1 MQFSSLL
8 KLNKYKMPIP
18 LQPLITLPLYDRP
31 DTYIKT
37 SIFIKKNK
45 NEKNV
50 KAATYI
56 YIRNISIQGKER
68 NVKPPQENKNKFRR
82 TARRTVI

>member
-18 LQPLITLPLYDRP
+18 LRPLITLPLYDRP
-31 DTYIKT
+31 DTYIKL
-37 SIFIKKNK
+37 SILKK
-45 NEKNV
+45 NEKDV

-56 YIRNISIQGKER
+56 YIRNISIHGKER